1 MIILDIHFEDGRFVS
16 ERHCLPLL
24 VGRGEACGL
33 RLKNWRIAKKH
44 FLLRR
49 GVDGVYIDDLGSL
62 TGTRVNG
69 RRITRY
75 GPVKSVDTCI
85 AGPCKLNITET
96 PFVSKHKGEPSTSSI
111 HTDTAQSIDSVI
123 DMPDSQLSGINN
135 QLPVSNIQLSDSN
148 LRSPEINDR
157 FDICKKLPVSN
168 VPAQQLFILSSTA
181 DETDWLQPQHIDIR
195 QSLHTALIEA
205 LDLRRHDVFAL
216 SDRALRQEA
225 EKCVAEL
232 INTLPEIDTEAKRRE
247 LITLVSA
254 EAVGLG
260 VLESLLDDPSISEI
274 MVNKFD
280 LIYVERNGKIERH
293 QATFSCDMAV
303 RSIIDRIAIPLGRRI
318 DESSPMVDARLKD
331 GSRLNA
337 VIPPVAL
344 HGACLTIRKFAKNRL
359 TMSDLVTR
367 GSIDPL
373 MAELLKVCIDLRLNI
388 IVSGGTGSGKTTL
401 LNILGESIRPDQR
414 IVTIEDSAELQI
426 HHPHV
431 ISLEARP
438 VNTEGFGQISIR
450 DLVRNAMRMRP
461 DRIIVGEVR
470 GAEALDMLIAM
481 NTGHEGSLTT
491 LHANSPRDALSRIE
505 TLVLMANA
513 GLPLQAIREQ
523 VSSAVDIIVQQS
535 RLSCGRRLVTSV
547 AEITGIESG
556 VVQLQVLANFD
567 AHTETFNLNPL
578 PPSFFERLDIQ
589 NNSFVKSWFAKQ

>member
-24 VGRGEACGL
+24 VGRGEECGL

-123 DMPDSQLSGINN
+123 DVPDSQLTGINN
-135 QLPVSNIQLSDSN
+135 QLSVSY
-148 LRSPEINDR
+148 
-157 FDICKKLPVSN
+157 
-168 VPAQQLFILSSTA
+168 VPDQQLFSLNSTT

-205 LDLRRHDVFAL
+205 LDLRRHDVSAL

-232 INTLPEIDTEAKRRE
+232 INTRPEIDTEAKRRE

-359 TMSDLVTR
+359 TMNDLVTR

-401 LNILGESIRPDQR
+401 LNILGQSIRPDQR

-438 VNTEGFGQISIR
+438 VNTEGSGQISIR

>member
-24 VGRGEACGL
+24 VGRGEECGL

-123 DMPDSQLSGINN
+123 DVPDSQLTGINN
-135 QLPVSNIQLSDSN
+135 QLSVSY
-148 LRSPEINDR
+148 
-157 FDICKKLPVSN
+157 
-168 VPAQQLFILSSTA
+168 VPDQQLFSLSSTA

-205 LDLRRHDVFAL
+205 LDLRRHDVSAL

-232 INTLPEIDTEAKRRE
+232 INTRPEIDTEAKRRE

-438 VNTEGFGQISIR
+438 VNTEGSGQISIR

-556 VVQLQVLANFD
+556 LVQLQVLANFD
-567 AHTETFNLNPL
+567 ARTENFNLNPL
-578 PPSFFERLDIQ
+578 PPSFFERLDMQ
-589 NNSFVKSWFAKQ
+589 NNSFVKRWFAKQ

>member
-1 MIILDIHFEDGRFVS
+1 MIILDIHFEDGQFVS
-16 ERHCLPLL
+16 ERRCLPLL
-24 VGRGEACGL
+24 VGRGEECGL

-62 TGTRVNG
+62 AGTRVNG

-96 PFVSKHKGEPSTSSI
+96 PFVSKHQSEPETPSI
-111 HTDTAQSIDSVI
+111 PTEVAESLDTAIDVS
-123 DMPDSQLSGINN
+123 DSPLSGIHN
-135 QLPVSNIQLSDSN
+135 QLSVPNVELQDLTD
-148 LRSPEINDR
+148 P
-157 FDICKKLPVSN
+157 FDTFKKLPVSN
-168 VPAQQLFILSSTA
+168 LHDQQLSSLSSSA
-181 DETDWLQPQHIDIR
+181 DDTEWLQPQHIDIR
-195 QSLHTALIEA
+195 QSLHAALIEA
-205 LDLRRHDVFAL
+205 LDLRRHDVSAL

-232 INTLPEIDTEAKRRE
+232 INTRPEIDTEAKRRE

-280 LIYVERNGKIERH
+280 LIYVERYGKIERH

-359 TMSDLVTR
+359 TMGDLVTR
-367 GSIDPL
+367 GSLDPL
-373 MAELLKVCIDLRLNI
+373 MAELLKVCIDLRLNM

-401 LNILGESIRPDQR
+401 LNILGQSIRPDQR

-426 HHPHV
+426 QHPHV

-438 VNTEGFGQISIR
+438 VNTEGSGQITIR

-491 LHANSPRDALSRIE
+491 LHANSPRDALARIE

-535 RLSCGRRLVTSV
+535 RLACVRRLVTSV
-547 AEITGIESG
+547 SDITGTESG

-567 AHTETFNLNPL
+567 PHTETFNLNPL
-578 PPSFFERLDIQ
+578 PPSFFERLDTQ
-589 NNSFVKSWFAKQ
+589 NNPFVKRWFSKQ

>member
-24 VGRGEACGL
+24 VGRGEECGL

-96 PFVSKHKGEPSTSSI
+96 PFVSKYKGEPSTSSI

-123 DMPDSQLSGINN
+123 DVPDSQLTGINN
-135 QLPVSNIQLSDSN
+135 QLSVSY
-148 LRSPEINDR
+148 
-157 FDICKKLPVSN
+157 
-168 VPAQQLFILSSTA
+168 VPDQQLFSLSSTA

-205 LDLRRHDVFAL
+205 LDLRRHDVSAL

-232 INTLPEIDTEAKRRE
+232 INTRPEIDTEAKRRE

-260 VLESLLDDPSISEI
+260 VLESLLDDSSISEI

-438 VNTEGFGQISIR
+438 VNTEGSGQISIR

-505 TLVLMANA
+505 TLVLMANT

-556 VVQLQVLANFD
+556 LVQLQVLANFD
-567 AHTETFNLNPL
+567 VRTENFNLNPL
-578 PPSFFERLDIQ
+578 PPSFFERLDMQ
-589 NNSFVKSWFAKQ
+589 NNSFVKRWFAKQ